1 MSSERTLERAMQDAR
16 SGRLEAA
23 IASVRTLLRV
33 QPRNADA
40 LQMLGLFLTQ
50 SGQQEQAVMPLER
63 AVAIA
68 PQVAAYRNNLGNA
81 LMAAA
86 RNREAAEQ
94 FRAAIGLDP
103 SYVRAHLGMSLA
115 LLALRD
121 SDGAHAACMA
131 GLAIRPDWPEM
142 AISAGSALEA
152 GDRMDEAVEFLRAQV
167 ARHPAHRPL
176 RTRYLFALNYPSI
189 PAGEVAAAHRAFRD
203 EIRRAA
209 QEPPAREPDPARPL
223 RIGILSGDLRTHSV
237 AFFAEPILRTKPP
250 GDAITCFATDPRA
263 PGDPMTRRFMDASDG
278 WVECAL
284 MDDAALDGAIRERG
298 IDVLVDLSGHSSGER
313 LSALDRKP
321 APVIVTAIGY
331 PNTTGHPAVDARIVD
346 SVTDPPGSEDACTER
361 LVRIDPCFLCYRPPA
376 SAPEPVLAPADAPVT
391 FGSFN
396 LTSKAG
402 PATLAL
408 WAAVMHAVP
417 GSRLMVKSRS
427 MGDASARAR
436 LLARLAAAGIDGRR
450 VEVVPFTGT
459 IDEHLALYGRVHV
472 ALDTTPYN
480 GTTTTCEA
488 LWMGVPVVTLAGDR
502 HAARVGAS
510 LLAAAGLPELV
521 AQDAASYVRIAA
533 GLAADR
539 ARLGS
544 MRTGLRAMLRGSAL
558 MDEAAWGARFHGALR
573 EAWSQ
578 WCGRAR
584 AGGA

>member
-16 SGRLEAA
+16 SGRLDDA

-40 LQMLGLFLTQ
+40 LQVLGLFLTQ
-50 SGQQEQAVMPLER
+50 DGRQEQAVTQLER

-68 PQVAAYRNNLGNA
+68 PRVAGYRNNLGNA
-81 LMAAA
+81 LMAVA

-94 FRAAIGLDP
+94 FRAAIDLDP
-103 SYVRAHLGMSLA
+103 AYARAYLGMSLA
-115 LLALRD
+115 LMGLRD

-142 AISAGSALEA
+142 AISAAAALEA
-152 GDRMDEAVEFLRAQV
+152 GDRMDEAVGFLRAQV
-167 ARHPAHRPL
+167 ARHADHRPL

-189 PAGEVAAAHRAFRD
+189 PAREVAAAHRAFHD
-203 EIRRAA
+203 EVRRAA

-237 AFFAEPILRTKPP
+237 AFFAEPIFRTKPP
-250 GDAITCFATDPRA
+250 ADEITCFATDPRA
-263 PGDPMTRRFMDASDG
+263 PGDAMTKRFMDASDG

-284 MDDAALDGAIRERG
+284 MDDAGLDAAIRERG
-298 IDVLVDLSGHSSGER
+298 IDVLVELSGHSSGER

-321 APVIVTAIGY
+321 APVVVTAIGY
-331 PNTTGHPAVDARIVD
+331 PNTVGHPAVDLRIVD
-346 SVTDPPGSEDACTER
+346 SVTDPPGSDDACTER
-361 LVRIDPCFLCYRPPA
+361 LARIDPCFLCYRPPE
-376 SAPEPVLAPADAPVT
+376 SAPEPALPPADAPFT

-408 WAAVMHAVP
+408 WAGAMQAVA
-417 GSRLMVKSRS
+417 GSRLLVKSRS
-427 MGDASARAR
+427 MGDVNARAR
-436 LLARLAAAGIDGRR
+436 LLARLAAAGIDASR
-450 VEVVPFTGT
+450 VEAVPFTST
-459 IDEHLALYGRVHV
+459 IDEHLATYARVHV

-521 AQDAASYVRIAA
+521 AKDAASYVRIAA
-533 GLAADR
+533 GLAEDR
-539 ARLGS
+539 ARL
-544 MRTGLRAMLRGSAL
+544 MALRTGLRSALRGSAL
-558 MDEAAWGARFHGALR
+558 LDEPAWGARFHGALR
-573 EAWSQ
+573 AAWSQ